1 MSTIKL
7 INRSLVKEFA
17 LAVAQT
23 HRPNRFNRVSVE
35 FLLRVEGQVK
45 VFIRSYIHQV
55 VALGT
60 VVARRLFSQPR
71 LRTETQ
77 PVDLPWS
84 TG

>member
-1 MSTIKL
+1 MSTNKL
-7 INRSLVKEFA
+7 IIRSLVKVFA

-23 HRPNRFNRVSVE
+23 RHPNRFNRVSGE

-60 VVARRLFSQPR
+60 VVAKRLFPNQGSAPK
-71 LRTETQ
+71 LS
-77 PVDLPWS
+77 P
-84 TG
+84 